1 MHLAGMSEVGLQQ
14 TTPAG
19 WAWLTATFAAMAV
32 GGWSLWGTGAAV
44 FKLLAGAVWL
54 ISAALAVVVWS
65 GGVNRDAEDIKRTQ
79 ELQLQ
84 MVEKR
89 QQQRQ
94 QQQQEG
100 SAGPGASAAAA

>member
-1 MHLAGMSEVGLQQ
+1 MAEVGLQQ

-19 WAWLTATFAAMAV
+19 WAWLIAAFAAMGA
-32 GGWSLWGTGAAV
+32 GGWSLWGTGVAV
-44 FKLLAGAVWL
+44 FKLLAGAMWA
-54 ISAALAVVVWS
+54 ITAALAVVVWS
-65 GGVNRDAEDIKRTQ
+65 GGVNRDAEDIRLTQ

-100 SAGPGASAAAA
+100 KQQEGGAGQAAPAAA